1 MTLLDLFDN
10 SCPDLFYS
18 GIIIV
23 EIRDLRRRQALDLV
37 TLSPICLVIFIS
49 SNWYLSVM
57 VVLNFQWAIVL
68 GSSIRKQS
76 MGQKLKSQFKV

>member
-18 GIIIV
+18 GSIIV

-37 TLSPICLVIFIS
+37 TLSPIILWCL
-49 SNWYLSVM
+49 
-57 VVLNFQWAIVL
+57 
-68 GSSIRKQS
+68 
-76 MGQKLKSQFKV
+76 